1 MGAHA
6 HCWATC
12 YASSSQKL
20 LQASEFRFRRLNR
33 ASDCCSGSSGR
44 RRIVGSLGVGAD
56 DIAQIV
62 HNKVLIASATSA
74 AIGQLTKPLA
84 SAFLYRTGFDLRAA
98 IQPGGFPSTHSCAV
112 VAAATSVALER
123 SSFSPLSCRLLY
135 DDCCFVSSVNC
146 KMYQSPTFIGKLKL
160 LDQVVSGHTW
170 GFSDPIFGLAV
181 VYAVIV
187 MYDAQGV
194 RMEVG
199 KHAQVMNRVMLNATV
214 NRKIDYGNRKST
226 AVGTGPA
233 ERTAQEEAMVGSYNS
248 RTALAS
254 TLLRRDDLEEEEAQ
268 GEAASASIIM
278 TSPLKERVGHT
289 KVEVMAGALLGFITG
304 LLV

>member
-98 IQPGGFPSTHSCAV
+98 IQPGGFPSTHSF

-123 SSFSPLSCRLLY
+123 
-135 DDCCFVSSVNC
+135 
-146 KMYQSPTFIGKLKL
+146 
-160 LDQVVSGHTW
+160 